1 MQKNHTIT
9 YLDQA
14 FLRKILKEKLSNMQ
28 SQNSLI
34 DKKLLK
40 I

>member
-1 MQKNHTIT
+1 MHKTTN
-9 YLDQA
+9 LDQA

-34 DKKLLK
+34 DKKLSKL
-40 I
+40 